1 MSEFAVIGLG
11 RFGRAV
17 ARSLSANGES
27 VLAVDIAPD
36 RLSRLAGDVDA
47 VATADTT
54 SEDAVKALRLERMS
68 AVVVTIGSRATEAS
82 LLTTAILRELD
93 VPRIVARAFDERHA
107 RLLLEIGASEVLI
120 PEDEV
125 GSRLALRLSAPRVL
139 DQIPLGDVAIAEI
152 ETPEGFVGRSLAEL
166 GLRARRGVT
175 VLAVRRDGE
184 TVPNP
189 GGDQTI
195 HEGDIL
201 VVMGRPDVVRDVA
214 ALK

>member
-17 ARSLSANGES
+17 ARNLASSGES

-36 RLSRLAGDVDA
+36 RLAVVADDVDA
-47 VATADTT
+47 VATVDTT
-54 SEDAVKALRLERMS
+54 SEEAVEALRLERMS

-120 PEDEV
+120 PEDEI

-139 DQIPLGDVAIAEI
+139 DQIPLGDAVVAEI
-152 ETPEGFVGRSLAEL
+152 QTPEAFVGRSLAEL
-166 GLRARRGVT
+166 ELQARQGIT
-175 VLAVRRDGE
+175 VLAVRREGE

-189 GGDQTI
+189 GGEQTI
-195 HEGDIL
+195 QEGDIL
-201 VVMGRPDVVRDVA
+201 VVVGSPDSVRDMAV
-214 ALK
+214 LK

>member
-17 ARSLSANGES
+17 ARNLAASGES

-36 RLSRLAGDVDA
+36 RLAVVAGDVDA
-47 VATADTT
+47 VATVDTT
-54 SEDAVKALRLERMS
+54 SEDAVEALRLERMS

-120 PEDEV
+120 PEDEI

-139 DQIPLGDVAIAEI
+139 DQIPLGDAVVAEI
-152 ETPEGFVGRSLAEL
+152 QTPEAFVGRSLAEL
-166 GLRARRGVT
+166 ELRARQGVT
-175 VLAVRRDGE
+175 VLAVRRDGQ

-189 GGDQTI
+189 GGEQTI

-201 VVMGRPDVVRDVA
+201 VVVGSPDSVRDTAV
-214 ALK
+214 LK